1 MISKMTGYAIIAKL
15 GSKFFK
21 FEEDKK
27 AKKKGARINTKC
39 YARIAKRKLNKYL
52 EGNDKTELLEIK

>member
-27 AKKKGARINTKC
+27 AKKKGAKINTKC

-52 EGNDKTELLEIK
+52 E

>member
-1 MISKMTGYAIIAKL
+1 MTGYAIIAKL

-27 AKKKGARINTKC
+27 AKKRGAKIKTRH
-39 YARIAKRKLNKYL
+39 YARIAKRKLERMLRKDI
-52 EGNDKTELLEIK
+52 EC